1 MGEKREERGGR
12 STGSRGSWERRGKKE
27 VAEVQGVEG
36 VGRRGKKEVAE
47 VQGVEGVGRRGK
59 KEVAEVQG
67 VEGVGRE
74 QGRKGW
80 QKCWEW
86 MELGDKRE
94 ERGGSEGVDKRDK

>member
-12 STGSRGSWERRGKKE
+12 STGSRGSWEKREERG
-27 VAEVQGVEG
+27 
-36 VGRRGKKEVAE
+36 GRSTGSRGSWE
-47 VQGVEGVGRRGK
+47 RRGK